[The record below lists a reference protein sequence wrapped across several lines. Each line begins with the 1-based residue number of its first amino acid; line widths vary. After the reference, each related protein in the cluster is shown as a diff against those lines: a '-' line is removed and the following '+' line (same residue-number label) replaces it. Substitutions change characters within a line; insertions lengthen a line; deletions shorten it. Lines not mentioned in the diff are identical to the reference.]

1 MNNNDN
7 LPVMCTRLAL
17 TGVLLFVACS
27 LSAQVWLQMEKRG
40 SARTVKFRPGEVLT
54 WRMAGDRTWYQEEL
68 VRLIPED
75 SIVVFANR
83 YVKLDQITAIRSF
96 AGSRWSKPVSRQLY
110 LFGLSWSAYALIAD
124 VFDETDPYDRG
135 DLGVTLTSFATG
147 FVLHQVFKSRTFRL
161 GKRRR
166 LRIVDLRIRS

>member
-1 MNNNDN
+1 M
-7 LPVMCTRLAL
+7 LSRFALACA
-17 TGVLLFVACS
+17 LLLVACS

-54 WRMAGDRTWYQEEL
+54 WRMAGDRTWYREEL

-96 AGSRWSKPVSRQLY
+96 AGSRWSKPLSRQLY
-110 LFGLSWSAYALIAD
+110 LFGLSWSGYALIASI
-124 VFDETDPYDRG
+124 FDETDPYDRS
-135 DLGVTLTSFATG
+135 DLSVTLTSFATG
-147 FVLHQVFKSRTFRL
+147 FVLHQMFKSRTFRL

-166 LRIVDLRIRS
+166 LRIVDLRIKN